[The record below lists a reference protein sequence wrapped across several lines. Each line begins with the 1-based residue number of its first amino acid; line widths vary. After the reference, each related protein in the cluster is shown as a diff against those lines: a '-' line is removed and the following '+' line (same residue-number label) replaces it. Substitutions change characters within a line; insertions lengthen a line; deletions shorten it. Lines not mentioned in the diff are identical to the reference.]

1 MTLEEMRARKRE
13 LGYTYDQIAELSGLP
28 VGTVQKVFLEIT
40 KSPRYD
46 TLQALEKVLKPEQV
60 SMVRETSVYNVEI
73 KQGQYTVD
81 DYLRLP
87 EDERVELIDG
97 VIYDMAAPTDKHQII
112 GNEIYAKFRDYIRKN
127 KGKCITITAPLDV
140 QLDCDNKTMVQPDV
154 VIVCDRSKFK
164 EGRVFGAPDLVVEVL
179 SESTKKKD
187 ITIKGAKYSAAG
199 VREYWIVDPKKKRV
213 YVYRYEEEEFLPV
226 MYTFEQKVPVG
237 IWNDE
242 CEVDFAEIYE
252 YMSFLY
258 EEA

>member
-1 MTLEEMRARKRE
+1 MKLEEMRARKRE

-60 SMVRETSVYNVEI
+60 SMVKETSAYNVDI
-73 KQGQYTVD
+73 KQGQYTVE

-87 EDERVELIDG
+87 EEERVELIDG

-112 GNEIYAKFRDYIRKN
+112 GNEIYVKFRDYIRKN

-258 EEA
+258 DNE